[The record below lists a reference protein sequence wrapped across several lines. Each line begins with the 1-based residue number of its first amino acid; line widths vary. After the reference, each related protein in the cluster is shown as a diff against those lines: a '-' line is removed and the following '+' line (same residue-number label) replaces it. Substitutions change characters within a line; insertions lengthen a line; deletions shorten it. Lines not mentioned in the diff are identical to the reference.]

1 MKRSVVALALLTV
14 AVVGICAAQAES
26 DSRVVEVWTCSLNEG
41 MTQDDVQTANSKWV
55 KLQNDNV
62 EGGDIRSFVLTSI
75 VGNSQTFTYA
85 DSFPSMEAWMAS
97 KEVIKSEAGKAIE
110 KELTTVA
117 TCSSNTLHESNES

>member
-41 MTQDDVQTANSKWV
+41 KTQDDVQTANSKWV
-55 KLQNDNV
+55 KLQNDSV

-97 KEVIKSEAGKAIE
+97 KEVIKSEAGKVIE